1 MSLTSYQTAPPRDLI
16 KTCYITIEILSK
28 CIVKNTLLITG
39 GAGFV
44 GANLIELFLKKT
56 KLNIISYDN
65 YSTGS
70 IHNHIKSGRVKYIKG
85 NTKEIKKNISNTII
99 SIKWRVYDE
108 SDLLHYFTDSNG
120 ILSDKEVYEH
130 KKLLLNNIKT
140 ITGAKN
146 SDKFIIILSKPLT
159 KPVCLI

>member
-1 MSLTSYQTAPPRDLI
+1 MDTIYKDYIDLYGNFSHVLNIKIDKSVSEDEKRIILFDIYDLI
-16 KTCYITIEILSK
+16 NEK
-28 CIVKNTLLITG
+28 
-39 GAGFV
+39 
-44 GANLIELFLKKT
+44 
-56 KLNIISYDN
+56 D
-65 YSTGS
+65 
-70 IHNHIKSGRVKYIKG
+70 
-85 NTKEIKKNISNTII
+85 IKKNISNTII

-108 SDLLHYFTDSNG
+108 NDLLHYFTDSNG

-130 KKLLLNNIKT
+130 TMLLLNNIKT

>member
-1 MSLTSYQTAPPRDLI
+1 MDAIYKNYIDLYGNFSHILNIKIDNSLSEDEKRIILFDIYDLI
-16 KTCYITIEILSK
+16 NE
-28 CIVKNTLLITG
+28 
-39 GAGFV
+39 
-44 GANLIELFLKKT
+44 
-56 KLNIISYDN
+56 
-65 YSTGS
+65 
-70 IHNHIKSGRVKYIKG
+70 
-85 NTKEIKKNISNTII
+85 KEIKKNISNTII

-108 SDLLHYFTDSNG
+108 SDLLNYFTDSNG

-130 KKLLLNNIKT
+130 TKLLLNNIKT

>member
-1 MSLTSYQTAPPRDLI
+1 MDTIYKNYIDLYGNFSHILNIKIDKSVSEDEKRIILFDIYDLI
-16 KTCYITIEILSK
+16 NEK
-28 CIVKNTLLITG
+28 
-39 GAGFV
+39 
-44 GANLIELFLKKT
+44 
-56 KLNIISYDN
+56 D
-65 YSTGS
+65 
-70 IHNHIKSGRVKYIKG
+70 
-85 NTKEIKKNISNTII
+85 IKKNISNTII

-130 KKLLLNNIKT
+130 TKLLLYNIKT

-146 SDKFIIILSKPLT
+146 SDKFIIILSKSLT

>member
-1 MSLTSYQTAPPRDLI
+1 MDAIYKNYIDLYGNFSHILNIKIDNSLSEDEKRIILFDIYDLI
-16 KTCYITIEILSK
+16 NEK
-28 CIVKNTLLITG
+28 
-39 GAGFV
+39 
-44 GANLIELFLKKT
+44 
-56 KLNIISYDN
+56 D
-65 YSTGS
+65 
-70 IHNHIKSGRVKYIKG
+70 
-85 NTKEIKKNISNTII
+85 IKKNISNTII

-108 SDLLHYFTDSNG
+108 SDLLNYFTDSNG

-130 KKLLLNNIKT
+130 TKLLLNNIKT

>member
-1 MSLTSYQTAPPRDLI
+1 MNTIYKNYIDLYGNFSHILNIKIDKSLSEDEKRIILFDIYDLI
-16 KTCYITIEILSK
+16 NE
-28 CIVKNTLLITG
+28 
-39 GAGFV
+39 
-44 GANLIELFLKKT
+44 
-56 KLNIISYDN
+56 
-65 YSTGS
+65 
-70 IHNHIKSGRVKYIKG
+70 
-85 NTKEIKKNISNTII
+85 KEIKKNISNTII

-108 SDLLHYFTDSNG
+108 SDLLNYFTDSNG

-130 KKLLLNNIKT
+130 TKLLLNNIKT

>member
-1 MSLTSYQTAPPRDLI
+1 MDTIYKNYIDLYGNFSHILNIKIDNSLSEDEKRIILFDIYDLI
-16 KTCYITIEILSK
+16 NEK
-28 CIVKNTLLITG
+28 
-39 GAGFV
+39 
-44 GANLIELFLKKT
+44 
-56 KLNIISYDN
+56 D
-65 YSTGS
+65 
-70 IHNHIKSGRVKYIKG
+70 
-85 NTKEIKKNISNTII
+85 IKKNISNTII

-108 SDLLHYFTDSNG
+108 SNLLHYFTDSNG

-130 KKLLLNNIKT
+130 TKLLLNNIKT